1 MIFSIVIPT
10 FNRKNIVFDCL
21 RHLADQTFPKKD
33 FEVIIVDD
41 GSKEKLHSGIKKFKK
56 ETKLNVKYYYSKH
69 VGPTIT
75 RNIGLRKAKGK
86 YIALINDDMLPD
98 KHWLEEH
105 IKIHNKEKGV
115 AVLGFIDWDPKI
127 EINNFMRFI
136 APYGPQFDF
145 RIKDWN
151 NCGYKNFLTSNLTLE
166 RKWLE
171 VENFNE
177 DIKYASCEDIDL
189 GIRLEKRGIRV
200 VYNPKA
206 IVYHSHVQQEKSFLR
221 KMFIV
226 GRDLNLINRKF
237 PEAFRPSFF
246 EMVKLIISRF
256 YLLIFFDKNLYWRFK
271 CGFFYYLGFFSDM
284 HNKNFLYKAAYLVLK
299 LSYELQEAFE
309 KFFGFEKLEL
319 TPLMRQYR

>member
-1 MIFSIVIPT
+1 MEFSIVIPT
-10 FNRKNIVFDCL
+10 YNRRDILFNCL
-21 RHLADQTFPKKD
+21 KHLENQTFPKKE

-41 GSKEKLHSGIKKFKK
+41 GSKQRLDGEINQFKK
-56 ETKLNVKYYYSKH
+56 KSDLNVKYFYMKH

-75 RNIGLRKAKGK
+75 RNIGLRKAKGN

-98 KHWLEEH
+98 KYWLEEH
-105 IKIHNKEKGV
+105 FKVHKKEKGV

-127 EINNFMRFI
+127 EINDFMRFI

-145 RIKDWN
+145 RIKNWN
-151 NCGYKNFLTSNLTLE
+151 NCGYKNFLTSNITLE

-171 VENFNE
+171 MENFNE
-177 DIKYASCEDIDL
+177 EIKYASCEDIDL

-206 IVYHSHVQQEKSFLR
+206 IVYHSHVQQEETFLR

-237 PEAFRPSFF
+237 PEAFRPSYF
-246 EMVKLIISRF
+246 ELIKLIVSRF
-256 YLLIFFDKNLYWRFK
+256 YFLIFFDKNFYWRMK
-271 CGFFYYLGFFSDM
+271 CGFFYYLGFFSDTF
-284 HNKNFLYKAAYLVLK
+284 NKNIFYKVVYLVLK
-299 LSYELQEAFE
+299 LTYELQETFQNLVDADR
-309 KFFGFEKLEL
+309 LEL
-319 TPLMRQYR
+319 IPIIRGYK